1 MSYFL
6 IALIFFLLGFF
17 VGKLWVTTL
26 EGKTISVKT
35 LCIAIFIA
43 IVVFTFVFFFILRF
57 RIKDAGRIKSTGN
70 IKSPSS
76 LQKQITEPEVIEQ

>member
-6 IALIFFLLGFF
+6 VALIFFLLGFF
-17 VGKLWVTTL
+17 AGKLWVTTL

-43 IVVFTFVFFFILRF
+43 IVIFTFVFFFISRF
-57 RIKDAGRIKSTGN
+57 RIKGTGSVKSTSD

-76 LQKQITEPEVIEQ
+76 LQKQTAEPEVIE